1 MISSP
6 RPLSSRISEVLQHA
20 LTSCRA
26 GTTGRGVDLA
36 MYALILMFGCFY
48 FISYMKAADL
58 TLDATY
64 SELARSL
71 VEHGRYEFDF
81 LPETKFPPGFPIIL
95 ALVCRWAGF
104 SPAVLFHVVAV
115 FATLGLLATYEL
127 LRRVEGRLLAGVVCV
142 LFASAPAL
150 FSFVTELV
158 FAEMPY
164 FFFSTVVLLLAFKMD
179 QPTLG
184 KPQIGVAAAL
194 TLCLIIAVT
203 TRSVGIALVMAIGT
217 WIVLSFWTKPD
228 LAHRRMVLFWCPLIL
243 GLGAQV
249 MWTEWAS
256 HRQTREWSVAT
267 WDQPY
272 TAQLFMKDGDRPELG
287 RATWRDLPGRIGEN
301 LYNRSAVFSEML
313 TRHGGTNFWPSP
325 AIIGVI
331 GLVIIGLGASLWK
344 NGGQL
349 HDWYFFWHEMT
360 FLLWPWQTEGRFI
373 LPIFALACLYLWR
386 GGKTVKDFA
395 ASRSGLAGVSFFL
408 IGAFLAFECAE
419 FAAHASAKRWQPAV
433 GALLWG
439 IFAVVGL
446 AMIWLRLFNGTPR
459 VSWVLTSLSLAR
471 PRLTVIAQALA
482 FVAFAAVVA
491 DGCDMQL
498 QLARHNANPD
508 LTQEP
513 WYSDIEAA
521 EWIRSHEPPGLV
533 VMARKQDLV
542 FHYTRHRVVFFPP
555 SSDPEVLMEGIRKHH
570 ITLIVVVARRTPLL
584 EPAEDVCFKA
594 LAERYPDSFRVI
606 HSGAGSCIYE
616 VTATSSFSTASRFG
630 NGRVRNL

>member
-1 MISSP
+1 MISFLA
-6 RPLSSRISEVLQHA
+6 RAASRISAVPRGAFAPRLPG
-20 LTSCRA
+20 TSVN
-26 GTTGRGVDLA
+26 TMDLA
-36 MYALILMFGCFY
+36 MYALIFMFGCFY

-64 SELARSL
+64 PELARSL

-81 LPETKFPPGFPIIL
+81 LPETKFPPGFPVIL

-179 QPTLG
+179 RSTPG
-184 KPQIGVAAAL
+184 APQIGSTAVL

-203 TRSVGIALVMAIGT
+203 TRSVAVALVLAIGT
-217 WIVLSFWTKPD
+217 WIIVSFWTKPD
-228 LAHRRMVLFWCPLIL
+228 LAHRRMALFCVPLIL

-249 MWTEWAS
+249 MWTEWAG

-287 RATWRDLPGRIGEN
+287 RATWRDIPERIGRN
-301 LYNRSAVFSEML
+301 LYHRSAVFSEML

-360 FLLWPWQTEGRFI
+360 FLLWPWQSEGRFI

-386 GGKTVKDFA
+386 GGKTLKEFA
-395 ASRSGLAGVSFFL
+395 ASRSGLAGASFFL

-439 IFAVVGL
+439 IFAIVGL
-446 AMIWLRLFNGTPR
+446 VLIWLRLFNGTRR

-471 PRLTVIAQALA
+471 PRLTVIAQAVA
-482 FVAFAAVVA
+482 FVALAAIVA

-542 FHYTRHRVVFFPP
+542 FHYTHHRVVFFPP

-570 ITLIVVVARRTPLL
+570 IALIVVVTRKAPLL

-594 LAERYPDSFRVI
+594 LADRYPDSFSLI
-606 HSGAGSCIYE
+606 HSGSGSSIYE
-616 VTATSSFSTASRFG
+616 VTATGSFTTTRRFG
-630 NGRVRNL
+630 NRRVRNL